1 VKTVI
6 VTSCLS
12 QTGGGVS
19 AAVEALSA
27 YLQAAA
33 NTDVHVLGLRDSK
46 WLTDGHSWRG
56 APPIALTVRGP
67 SALGYAP
74 RAASHLRDL
83 NADIAHT
90 HGLWTYPSHAVA
102 AWSAQSHRPYVVS
115 PHGMLDP
122 WALYNARWK
131 KKIVGWLYEDAHLRR
146 ADCLHALCEAEAT
159 AIRNLGLSNP
169 VCVIPNGVAI
179 PASDPGGIPPWH
191 QYVDSNAN
199 VMLFLGRLH
208 PKKNVLALLDAWPA
222 EAASNNWHLVIAGW
236 QQGNYQKVLE
246 EKIRQRG
253 LSKCVHILGPLFG
266 HEKHAALRHAQ
277 AFVLPSLSEGLPMAV
292 LEAWSYGLPVL
303 MTGACNLPEGIEA
316 GAAMRMALEP
326 NGMSRDLAA
335 FLGLDRTCLATM
347 GSNGLRLVEDRFSWP
362 SVAARMRAVY
372 AWLVDG
378 GIAPPTVR
386 FH

>member
-1 VKTVI
+1 
-6 VTSCLS
+6 
-12 QTGGGVS
+12 
-19 AAVEALSA
+19 
-27 YLQAAA
+27 
-33 NTDVHVLGLRDSK
+33 
-46 WLTDGHSWRG
+46 
-56 APPIALTVRGP
+56 
-67 SALGYAP
+67 
-74 RAASHLRDL
+74 
-83 NADIAHT
+83 
-90 HGLWTYPSHAVA
+90 
-102 AWSAQSHRPYVVS
+102 
-115 PHGMLDP
+115 
-122 WALYNARWK
+122 
-131 KKIVGWLYEDAHLRR
+131 
-146 ADCLHALCEAEAT
+146 
-159 AIRNLGLSNP
+159 
-169 VCVIPNGVAI
+169 
-179 PASDPGGIPPWH
+179 
-191 QYVDSNAN
+191 VDSNAN

-208 PKKNVLALLDAWPA
+208 PKKNVLALLDTWPA
-222 EAASNNWHLVIAGW
+222 EVASNNWHLVIVGW

-246 EKIRQRG
+246 EKIQQRG
-253 LSKCVHILGPLFG
+253 LSKRVHILGPLFG